1 MTEIEIK
8 EHYIFKMLLQA
19 VLKNDEIVI
28 KHRDF
33 YPYKIHI
40 ADHRRVGAVS
50 KQPDCIKLTIAD
62 LEQLVGH
69 PVVIVSDRSNATHV
83 LEGGDKHNFTDS
95 KQ

>member
-19 VLKNDEIVI
+19 VMKNDEIVI
-28 KHRDF
+28 KHKDF

-50 KQPDCIKLTIAD
+50 KQPDCIKLAIAD
-62 LEQLVGH
+62 LERLVGH
-69 PVVIVSDRSNATHV
+69 PVAIVADSAAATHV
-83 LEGGDKHNFTDS
+83 VKGGGKHRT
-95 KQ
+95 